1 MTAKAPSENH
11 TPMMQQYL
19 GIKAQHPDALVFYR
33 MGDFYELFFEDARVA
48 ARVLDITL
56 TARGQSAGEPIPM
69 AGVPYHAAE
78 NYQAR
83 LLQAGHAVVVC
94 EQTGIP
100 GESKGP
106 VAREVTRIL
115 TPGTVTDDAFVDAS
129 TELWVAAVCTNGLET
144 AVAAGSVGK
153 GHIELYDSLSDE
165 AFQALMTRLNP
176 KECLTQ
182 TPASVPAHI
191 RSVDAPPWH
200 FSEDQLSRE
209 LDRTYGVAD
218 LRGLGLADVSDACRG
233 ALAALLTYLHDT
245 QRTALAHFSRPL
257 VMREDDRV
265 VLDQTTQRNLELIMT
280 LRGES
285 THSVFWVLNQ
295 TATAMGA
302 RELARWV
309 TAPYR
314 TDAIPNH
321 RLDHIEALIQA
332 GLLSDVRARLR
343 GIGDIERIIARIGLK
358 SARPRD
364 LTRLRDSLGEL
375 PALKACLIAS
385 DHPVIVALGQ
395 QIDPVSDI
403 HALLTTALDDEPA
416 LVISAG
422 GVIRAGYDASL
433 DQLRRFSLDATT
445 LLNEMETAER
455 ERSGISGL
463 KLGYNRVHGYY
474 FEISKAALATMD
486 APVHFQRRQTLKN
499 AERFTT
505 PELKTFEDQA
515 LSAESQALARERA
528 LYDALFDPLS
538 ESIDALK
545 TLAGLLATLDCYHA
559 LGQIAQTHQ
568 WVRPV
573 LSEHLEIEIRGGRHP
588 VIEQASS
595 NPFIPNDT
603 TLTPERSLALI
614 TGPNMGGKSTYMRQT
629 ALIALLARMGSF
641 VPAQQ
646 ARIGP
651 LVRIFTR
658 IGASD
663 DLAGGR
669 STFMVE
675 MTETAAILSEAT
687 AKSLVLMDEV
697 GRGTSTFDG
706 LALAWSAAEAL
717 AKRGALT
724 LFATHYFE
732 LTRLPETEDRAF
744 NLHLTAQIAG
754 DQIVFLHQVM
764 DGPTSQSYGVHVA
777 RRAGVPEEVIGRAA
791 AYLAELES
799 TQASLTLAEPPQA
812 DLFQTPPDPLV
823 HTLAGLECDDLS
835 PREAWS
841 TLEHLVTKARSTLG
855 DSSTNT

>member
-1 MTAKAPSENH
+1 
-11 TPMMQQYL
+11 
-19 GIKAQHPDALVFYR
+19 
-33 MGDFYELFFEDARVA
+33 
-48 ARVLDITL
+48 
-56 TARGQSAGEPIPM
+56 
-69 AGVPYHAAE
+69 
-78 NYQAR
+78 
-83 LLQAGHAVVVC
+83 
-94 EQTGIP
+94 
-100 GESKGP
+100 
-106 VAREVTRIL
+106 
-115 TPGTVTDDAFVDAS
+115 
-129 TELWVAAVCTNGLET
+129 
-144 AVAAGSVGK
+144 
-153 GHIELYDSLSDE
+153 
-165 AFQALMTRLNP
+165 
-176 KECLTQ
+176 
-182 TPASVPAHI
+182 
-191 RSVDAPPWH
+191 
-200 FSEDQLSRE
+200 LSRE

-218 LRGLGLADVSDACRG
+218 LRGLGLADVTGACRG

-265 VLDQTTQRNLELIMT
+265 VLDQTTQRNLELITT

-285 THSVFWVLNQ
+285 THSVLWVLNQ

-395 QIDPVSDI
+395 QIDPLSDI

-559 LGQIAQTHQ
+559 LGQSRKLISGFDRCYPNILRSKFA
-568 WVRPV
+568 VDV
-573 LSEHLEIEIRGGRHP
+573 IR
-588 VIEQASS
+588 SS
-595 NPFIPNDT
+595 NKRVQIPSSQM
-603 TLTPERSLALI
+603 TPPS
-614 TGPNMGGKSTYMRQT
+614 RQ
-629 ALIALLARMGSF
+629 
-641 VPAQQ
+641 
-646 ARIGP
+646 
-651 LVRIFTR
+651 
-658 IGASD
+658 
-663 DLAGGR
+663 
-669 STFMVE
+669 
-675 MTETAAILSEAT
+675 SEAW
-687 AKSLVLMDEV
+687 
-697 GRGTSTFDG
+697 R
-706 LALAWSAAEAL
+706 
-717 AKRGALT
+717 
-724 LFATHYFE
+724 
-732 LTRLPETEDRAF
+732 
-744 NLHLTAQIAG
+744 
-754 DQIVFLHQVM
+754 
-764 DGPTSQSYGVHVA
+764 
-777 RRAGVPEEVIGRAA
+777 
-791 AYLAELES
+791 
-799 TQASLTLAEPPQA
+799 
-812 DLFQTPPDPLV
+812 
-823 HTLAGLECDDLS
+823 
-835 PREAWS
+835 
-841 TLEHLVTKARSTLG
+841 
-855 DSSTNT
+855 

>member
-1 MTAKAPSENH
+1 
-11 TPMMQQYL
+11 
-19 GIKAQHPDALVFYR
+19 VR
-33 MGDFYELFFEDARVA
+33 
-48 ARVLDITL
+48 
-56 TARGQSAGEPIPM
+56 
-69 AGVPYHAAE
+69 
-78 NYQAR
+78 
-83 LLQAGHAVVVC
+83 
-94 EQTGIP
+94 P
-100 GESKGP
+100 G
-106 VAREVTRIL
+106 
-115 TPGTVTDDAFVDAS
+115 
-129 TELWVAAVCTNGLET
+129 
-144 AVAAGSVGK
+144 
-153 GHIELYDSLSDE
+153 
-165 AFQALMTRLNP
+165 
-176 KECLTQ
+176 
-182 TPASVPAHI
+182 
-191 RSVDAPPWH
+191 
-200 FSEDQLSRE
+200 
-209 LDRTYGVAD
+209 
-218 LRGLGLADVSDACRG
+218 
-233 ALAALLTYLHDT
+233 
-245 QRTALAHFSRPL
+245 
-257 VMREDDRV
+257 
-265 VLDQTTQRNLELIMT
+265 
-280 LRGES
+280 
-285 THSVFWVLNQ
+285 
-295 TATAMGA
+295 
-302 RELARWV
+302 
-309 TAPYR
+309 
-314 TDAIPNH
+314 
-321 RLDHIEALIQA
+321 
-332 GLLSDVRARLR
+332 
-343 GIGDIERIIARIGLK
+343 
-358 SARPRD
+358 
-364 LTRLRDSLGEL
+364 
-375 PALKACLIAS
+375 
-385 DHPVIVALGQ
+385 
-395 QIDPVSDI
+395 
-403 HALLTTALDDEPA
+403 
-416 LVISAG
+416 VISAG

-651 LVRIFTR
+651 LDRIFTR

-687 AKSLVLMDEV
+687 ANSLVLMDEV

-706 LALAWSAAEAL
+706 LALAWSAAE
-717 AKRGALT
+717 RWPNGG
-724 LFATHYFE
+724 H
-732 LTRLPETEDRAF
+732 
-744 NLHLTAQIAG
+744 
-754 DQIVFLHQVM
+754 
-764 DGPTSQSYGVHVA
+764 
-777 RRAGVPEEVIGRAA
+777 
-791 AYLAELES
+791 
-799 TQASLTLAEPPQA
+799 
-812 DLFQTPPDPLV
+812 
-823 HTLAGLECDDLS
+823 
-835 PREAWS
+835 
-841 TLEHLVTKARSTLG
+841 
-855 DSSTNT
+855 